1 MIICLVRPSRFKL
14 VLGTLVA
21 LVLSFWMF
29 SHSVRSSLPEFDL
42 VDRVSYVVDGDTF
55 DISSGE
61 RIRLADV
68 DTPERGEYG
77 FYEASNFL
85 SSLIYGET
93 VYLDVDDVYRYDTY
107 GTRLVCVVYIEYDST
122 LYINVNDALLRHG
135 YAEVSDYPNEFN
147 PYTWSS
153 TITKASTP
161 YGNMLVKSVALGVG
175 ATIIGFIII
184 GDIWKSM
191 YRKILKNK

>member
-1 MIICLVRPSRFKL
+1 MRVGALRLI
-14 VLGTLVA
+14 LGFIVA
-21 LVLSFWMF
+21 LALSWSFF

-42 VDRVSYVVDGDTF
+42 VDTVSYIVDGDTF

-85 SSLIYGET
+85 SALISGET
-93 VYLDVDDVYRYDTY
+93 VYLDVDDVHRYDTY
-107 GTRLVCVVYIEYDST
+107 GTRLVCVVYVEYNT
-122 LYINVNDALLRHG
+122 THYINVNDALLRYG

-147 PYTWSS
+147 PYSWSFAVAKPS
-153 TITKASTP
+153 NLYSR
-161 YGNMLVKSVALGVG
+161 MFVRSVVVGVG
-175 ATIIGFIII
+175 FTIIGFIIF
-184 GDIWKSM
+184 GDILKSVFH
-191 YRKILKNK
+191 RKIL